1 MTSQAVERMWI
12 CMGGY
17 GQLRGKWVKFHK
29 LWQHVMAIDSM
40 KRICLTVFPQCL
52 EFLEKSWNLPSN
64 FPDLEKVWKTEI
76 KSWKNGKKSWVFFE
90 SCNKCITGEIFF
102 CVGQILFSLACIL
115 FAVHH
120 GKSFVPA
127 FFLKVWL
134 SIDHLFDNFES
145 WKRNYCY
152 IWKTSGKSGSKN
164 SDEACSQLEGWGICS
179 LLTKYDVVG
188 VGHLSTKK
196 AWSSNPWLQ
205 NKWILFLFFIVNIL
219 TGFELC

>member
-1 MTSQAVERMWI
+1 MGNGTRLGSVNVTWFFAFFSGVLDWIVLILVWFERSLHSAQVSGQSCPWPLKLMTSQAVERIWI

-17 GQLRGKWVKFHK
+17 GQVRGEWVKFHK
-29 LWQHVMAIDSM
+29 LWQHVMTIDSV
-40 KRICLTVFPQCL
+40 KHICLTVFLQSL

-64 FPDLEKVWKTEI
+64 FPDLEKVWKIEI

-127 FFLKVWL
+127 FFFKGLTLYW
-134 SIDHLFDNFES
+134 SP
-145 WKRNYCY
+145 
-152 IWKTSGKSGSKN
+152 IW
-164 SDEACSQLEGWGICS
+164 
-179 LLTKYDVVG
+179 
-188 VGHLSTKK
+188 
-196 AWSSNPWLQ
+196 
-205 NKWILFLFFIVNIL
+205 
-219 TGFELC
+219 